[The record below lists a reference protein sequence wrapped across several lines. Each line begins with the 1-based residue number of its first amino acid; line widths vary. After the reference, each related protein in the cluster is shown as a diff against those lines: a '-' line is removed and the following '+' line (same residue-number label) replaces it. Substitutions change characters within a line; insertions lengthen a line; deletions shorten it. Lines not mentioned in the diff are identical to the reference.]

1 MKFRFI
7 CTGLLSFFAISFALS
22 QCVPVTLEC
31 PDDVT
36 ITADPGDCGAF
47 YNYTVQTNGDCN
59 LVSLTQTDASGL
71 TSGDEFPFGT
81 TTQSYSTLDDD
92 GNTDQCTFFVTVLEF
107 PNPITDDACN
117 GNVNISPDDDCE
129 VLVTADMIL
138 EGGPYGCYDNYIV
151 SITTT
156 AGVQVPNPITADYI
170 GQTLMASVQDPSG
183 NSCWGYINYE
193 DYIITDLV
201 CQTYTIA
208 CGSPTIPSTDTLT
221 GIPFP
226 IPAGYIITPS
236 SGTGPFIVEDYDNC
250 GDIQLSYVDDIDE
263 LDCAIGVPFTRIINR
278 NWTAVDGQGNS
289 TTCTDI
295 IQVEVSDI
303 SALNVF
309 PDRNGT
315 DAPSILCSGNW
326 DANGDGI
333 PQPDEIGDVLDMNC
347 DVWGTYT
354 DIIHQ
359 LQCGVLI
366 DRDWQILNMC
376 TGEHIDFIQ
385 QIKLEDDEPPV
396 ISCTPVLQGNAQ
408 NNCQATYTVPAPDLS
423 DDCSEVTYTV
433 SSSFGTPVN
442 IGSAEYP
449 QYVIY
454 DVPLGTYS
462 ITYTAVDGC
471 GNTAQCTSQLVVEDL
486 TPPHINCESQYTV
499 HLGTSDD
506 EVTVEDLLVFYT
518 DGCGIADKKLRR
530 VVQGD
535 CHGQNYDDTQWHDVE
550 TFCCEEA
557 GQTII
562 IEVGVWDIYGN
573 LSTCIVNVVVN
584 SNVAPSMTC
593 PPDITISCSYAFDFQ
608 DLTVFGTV
616 VQDPSVVQDI
626 YIDDPDY
633 VEYCK
638 NKPYTG
644 PMYWGRDGL
653 AYSECDLEIREDV
666 TINTEC
672 GKSIYENGMYLPAIT
687 REFVITNE
695 SGEVNS
701 CAQQI
706 YIIDCNPQS
715 TSVDW
720 PADVVIDACLGG
732 STDPSETGFPTIAAG
747 SCDDI
752 SADYVDTFQVGN
764 GDTCQHII
772 RHWVA
777 TSTCSDSSDVIVG
790 EHDQNIYIIKS
801 TPLVF
806 ENCPDTIRN
815 ELQIT
820 SRNLVINGDFEQGPI
835 GFSSQYE
842 MGVLMAGRYI
852 VTPNPGIFNND
863 HDCVDHTTGNGTGN
877 LLMVDGSPN
886 AGLWAW
892 CQEIDVEMGQSYD
905 VSAWVNNVVKTDR
918 FYEDPNIDFVI
929 TTYDEV
935 IMSSGDLPEIPD
947 EWVELSATWI
957 APESI
962 TIELCARSNSSAFV
976 GNDFALDD
984 IAFIGMGTDCALNPD
999 NGCEA
1004 LIEVAA
1010 PTAYDCDTIVDVAWE
1025 VDLDYDGTFMAD
1037 LSGTGSLPTY
1047 LPFGEHRI
1055 RWSASSMCGEQA
1067 SCETVL
1073 LVEDCEPPMA
1083 ICEDIGIQI
1092 LQDTSGIT
1100 ITAEQIAGMSMDNCD
1115 DVTAQ
1120 FLVCEEV
1127 NQITEN
1133 RLFGL
1138 ADDTLFQIDYMTGEI
1153 LVKYGIDYPY
1163 DNLLGA
1169 MTYVDTE
1176 EAFYSVRRGVP
1187 LGQNPPSLFKL
1198 SKTGEILDEIIIQD
1212 YDGNVVHQIEALE
1225 YDESSGK
1232 MYTSVSLDADAALL
1246 TETLMEVNLATGE
1259 LTYITEVRNLDVGSR
1274 DMDRFVVEDGNLYYY
1289 DYVSDDNTYFFHV
1302 DLNSLTPP
1310 MTYSEFIFDLGDDY
1324 IPGEL
1329 AVKGGLIYYQIDGDL
1344 VSVNPTNGASNV
1356 IGQVHTPEEFN
1367 GNRIRGLAFADV
1379 VIQPYVGEELFGI
1392 AGDTIFQIDRN
1403 TGDAFNKVGF
1413 VSPTNDVIYSLTY
1426 FEPNDAFYALK
1437 TSTPFGVN
1445 PGSIFKFSPE
1455 GQLLEEIPVQD
1466 YNNVVVS
1473 NIGGLVYNPADG
1485 EMYITANL
1493 DNDGGQNTETLM
1505 TIDVETGELTFVTE
1519 IINPN
1524 SANDVE
1530 RMVVENNIL
1539 YFNDYQVNSNVYFYS
1554 MDLTALTPPVT
1565 QSTFLFDLGSGVLT
1579 RGLAINE
1586 GNLYYQDDR
1595 KLIKHNIATNTIEEI
1610 GPIHSALEF
1619 GGGFASGF
1627 TFKNTDSCFFQ
1638 NELTIDCSDLEYL
1651 QDTFPYTIVVTDQ
1664 YGLTDTC
1671 AGEII
1676 VADSMNLCNPE
1687 TCEFV
1692 YGVTTSGALY
1702 SINTADGAIE
1712 FVTNVSA
1719 PGNTNALGVNA
1730 SLGLAYFGSEQTVY
1744 WVDIDDGSQGVVGDI
1759 GVPGS
1764 LSAAGASYRNGYYYM
1779 GPEIANSI
1787 VDIFRVQISADGKSF
1802 AGALENL
1809 TNGVVPTGNFGDFI
1823 VVDGTPGS
1831 ESMIMS
1837 INNGANNDIYDY
1849 DVASNTFTL
1858 LHQIPAFSSSQIAMD
1873 NSGTIWYFDNG
1884 DITLG
1889 MLDLNTGIVSNSNP
1903 TPITFADLGRSYC
1916 PGSAFINLPGQV
1928 THADFT
1934 RNRPN
1939 PFTEGTTIEFT
1950 VDKPQVVTL
1959 SIISVDGRIIKQSK
1973 RHVYEGDNDWY
1984 ISIDGPAGVYFYR
1997 IETADDVF
2005 TNSMLKSDR
2014 IGE

>member
-7 CTGLLSFFAISFALS
+7 CTGLLSFFAISLALS

-31 PDDVT
+31 PDDIT

-156 AGVQVPNPITADYI
+156 AGAPVPNPITADYI

-226 IPAGYIITPS
+226 IPAGYLITPS
-236 SGTGPFIVEDYDNC
+236 SGTGPFIVEGYDNC

-309 PDRNGT
+309 PDRDGT

-557 GQTII
+557 GETII

-616 VQDPSVVQDI
+616 VQDPSLVQDI

-672 GKSIYENGMYLPAIT
+672 GKSIYENGMYLPAIR

-701 CAQQI
+701 CTQQI

-815 ELQIT
+815 ELQST
-820 SRNLVINGDFEQGPI
+820 RQNLIVNGDFEQGPI

-935 IMSSGDLPEIPD
+935 IMSSGDLLEIPD

-1073 LVEDCEPPMA
+1073 LVEDCETPMA

-1100 ITAEQIAGMSMDNCD
+1100 ITAEQIAGMSMDNCG

-1138 ADDTLFQIDYMTGEI
+1138 ADDTLFQIDYITGEI

-1169 MTYVDTE
+1169 MTYVDAE
-1176 EAFYSVRRGVP
+1176 EAFYSIRRGVP

-1274 DMDRFVVEDGNLYYY
+1274 DMDRFVVENGNLYYY

-1310 MTYSEFIFDLGDDY
+1310 LTYSEFIFDLGDDY

-1329 AVKGGLIYYQIDGDL
+1329 AVKGGLIYYQVDGDL
-1344 VSVNPTNGASNV
+1344 VSVNPTNGFSNV

-1379 VIQPYVGEELFGI
+1379 VV
-1392 AGDTIFQIDRN
+1392 D
-1403 TGDAFNKVGF
+1403 
-1413 VSPTNDVIYSLTY
+1413 
-1426 FEPNDAFYALK
+1426 EP
-1437 TSTPFGVN
+1437 
-1445 PGSIFKFSPE
+1445 
-1455 GQLLEEIPVQD
+1455 
-1466 YNNVVVS
+1466 
-1473 NIGGLVYNPADG
+1473 
-1485 EMYITANL
+1485 
-1493 DNDGGQNTETLM
+1493 
-1505 TIDVETGELTFVTE
+1505 
-1519 IINPN
+1519 
-1524 SANDVE
+1524 SA
-1530 RMVVENNIL
+1530 
-1539 YFNDYQVNSNVYFYS
+1539 S
-1554 MDLTALTPPVT
+1554 
-1565 QSTFLFDLGSGVLT
+1565 
-1579 RGLAINE
+1579 
-1586 GNLYYQDDR
+1586 
-1595 KLIKHNIATNTIEEI
+1595 
-1610 GPIHSALEF
+1610 
-1619 GGGFASGF
+1619 
-1627 TFKNTDSCFFQ
+1627 TDSCFFQ
-1638 NELTIDCSDLEYL
+1638 NEFTIDCSDLEYL

-1676 VADSMNLCNPE
+1676 VADSMNFCNPE

-1809 TNGVVPTGNFGDFI
+1809 TNGVVPIGNFGDFI

-1950 VDKPQVVTL
+1950 VEKPQVVTL
-1959 SIISVDGRIIKQSK
+1959 SIVSIDGRIIKQSK